1 MRASP
6 KFLCDLSINQ
16 LCSADSDVGVNLN
29 FDLVGVAIGVAK
41 ISFMIFSGCGGHSSR
56 VTIVMVGVGVISLS
70 VREERC
76 DSRGNRCVLHGDM
89 LKFSRGV
96 LT

>member
-41 ISFMIFSGCGGHSSR
+41 ISFMIFSGCGGHSSG
-56 VTIVMVGVGVISLS
+56 VTIVVVGVGGGGDFVVG
-70 VREERC
+70 VR
-76 DSRGNRCVLHGDM
+76 GTV
-89 LKFSRGV
+89 
-96 LT
+96 